1 MHADYLEIRK
11 NFLSHASMAGMP
23 SNLRTPEKRA
33 KEARKQAFKNYDRN
47 VNGQMTQLILEEDKL
62 AKQWASGKISDSD
75 ALRGIHEITAKGFAL
90 GLNSSMGKNNPNAI
104 LNTLLRAIKGGYNGY
119 DNVLSEADA
128 ERIRKFEARM
138 ATIDATGRK
147 DIYRSA
153 GSRAGM
159 PSNIHR

>member
-1 MHADYLEIRK
+1 MNADYLEIRK

-23 SNLRTPEKRA
+23 SNLRTPEKRD

-47 VNGQMTQLILEEDKL
+47 ANGEMTRLILEEDKL
-62 AKQWASGKISDSD
+62 AKQWASGKINDSD
-75 ALRGIHEITAKGFAL
+75 ALRMFREISAKGFAT
-90 GLNSSMGKNNPNAI
+90 GFNTSSGKNNPKAI
-104 LNTLLRAIKGGYNGY
+104 LDTLLRSTKGGWSGY

-138 ATIDATGRK
+138 LTIASTGRK

-159 PSNIHR
+159 PSNIRR